1 MQDEVNERSVSLSV
15 RGARLG
21 AESLARTMR
30 AFLYSRR
37 RNRANRGRASPSEG
51 GNREGVMSMRALRA
65 TGAQLEKATLAEGG
79 IGSFALVA
87 RRYRVA
93 YSLMRDRSCNPPRWI
108 VFFRAKDSAAMEA
121 AFEAYAKR
129 VLDAKEKP
137 SVMQKVRQ
145 IAQSMPRP
153 ARQERDRD
161 VERGSR

>member
-30 AFLYSRR
+30 AFLASRQ
-37 RNRANRGRASPSEG
+37 RNRSGRGRASPSEG
-51 GNREGVMSMRALRA
+51 GNREGVMSLRALRA

-79 IGSFALVA
+79 IGSFALIA

-93 YSLMRDRSCNPPRWI
+93 YSLMRDRSCDPPRWI

-129 VLDAKEKP
+129 VLDSREKP
-137 SVMQKVRQ
+137 SIVQKVRQ
-145 IAQSMPRP
+145 IAQGMARP
-153 ARQERDRD
+153 GKQERERD
-161 VERGSR
+161 VERGAR

>member
-1 MQDEVNERSVSLSV
+1 MQDEVNERSVALCV

-30 AFLYSRR
+30 AFLASRQ
-37 RNRANRGRASPSEG
+37 RNRAGRGRASPSEG
-51 GNREGVMSMRALRA
+51 GNREGVMSLRALRA

-93 YSLMRDRSCNPPRWI
+93 YSLMRDRSCDPPRWI

-121 AFEAYAKR
+121 AFEAYSR
-129 VLDAKEKP
+129 RILDARGKP
-137 SVMQKVRQ
+137 SVIAKVRQ
-145 IAQSMPRP
+145 IAQEMSRP
-153 ARQERDRD
+153 GIQERDRD
-161 VERGSR
+161 VERGAR